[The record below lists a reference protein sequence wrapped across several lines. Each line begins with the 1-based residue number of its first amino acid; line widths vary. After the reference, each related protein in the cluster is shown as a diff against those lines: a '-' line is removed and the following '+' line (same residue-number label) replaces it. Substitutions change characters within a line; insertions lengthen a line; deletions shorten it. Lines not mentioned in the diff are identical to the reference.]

1 VLQQMRSSAKYILGF
16 LFFAFVVGFLVY
28 ETSGLAGRD
37 PITATSPV
45 ATVNGRDILYTDWY
59 QRVQRQLESEQQRAG
74 RSLTQDEVRQIEDG
88 ILDQMVMERLLEQE
102 YRRRGI
108 TVTKEELREFARFAP
123 PDWLRTSPELQTE
136 GRFDPEK
143 YRRLL
148 TSPVARQQGLLAG
161 LEQYYR
167 SEIPRQKLF
176 EQLASGLYVTD
187 AELWRAY
194 QDANDSTQVSYV
206 TFRPPANLPPDTTI
220 PESELRRY
228 FDAHKSEFEQQG
240 RAWLSVVSIPR
251 TVSAADSAAVRARA
265 AALRAEITA
274 GATFE
279 EVARRESA
287 DTVSGAN
294 GGDLGRGT
302 RGRFVPEFER
312 AAYALEPGEL
322 SQPVLTPFGYHLIKV
337 DDSKGD
343 TLALRHILLR
353 IQPSDSSAVR
363 IDRLADQLAAL
374 AAGSD
379 RPATLDTAAKRLN
392 LSVVKVIA
400 QEGEPA
406 THNGRVIPSV
416 SAWAFDGRKKG
427 EISDLFDAEDG
438 YYLARLDSIAPG
450 GEPKFETSRQ
460 EVVARLT
467 YERALDRLMAQAEQ
481 LAKAA
486 AQSSLDAAAR
496 ERGLEV
502 AQTGM
507 FTRAG
512 SVRGLGQ
519 LSRASGAAF
528 GLPVGA
534 VSAPVRTDEA
544 IFVIRPDRR
553 VNADRTKWEAQ
564 RTVQRQQ
571 QLQALRQQVVQ
582 QFMQDLRKSA
592 KIEDHRTRINAA
604 ARREAS

>member
-1 VLQQMRSSAKYILGF
+1 VLQQMRSAAKYIWIFLIVAFVGGF
-16 LFFAFVVGFLVY
+16 LLV
-28 ETSGLAGRD
+28 ETSGLLGRT
-37 PITATSPV
+37 PLTTTTPV

-108 TVTKEELREFARFAP
+108 TVTDEELREFARFAP
-123 PDWLRTSPELQTE
+123 PDWLRASPELQTE

-148 TSPVARQQGLLAG
+148 ASPVARQQGLLAG

-167 SEIPRQKLF
+167 SEIPRQKLL

-194 QDANDSTQVSYV
+194 QDRHDSVQVSYV

-228 FDAHKSEFEQQG
+228 FDAHKSEFERQG

-265 AALRAEITA
+265 AALRAEIAA
-274 GATFE
+274 GAQFE
-279 EVARRESA
+279 DVARRESA

-294 GGDLGRGT
+294 GGDLGRGA

-312 AAYALEPGEL
+312 AAYALEAGEL
-322 SQPVLTPFGYHLIKV
+322 SQPVLTPFGYHIIKV
-337 DDSKGD
+337 DEKTGD

-379 RPATLDTAAKRLN
+379 RPTMLDTAAKRLN
-392 LSVVKVIA
+392 LHVMKVIA

-406 THNGRVIPSV
+406 THNGRTIPSV

-450 GEPKFETSRQ
+450 GEPKFETSRP

-467 YERALDRLMAQAEQ
+467 YERALARLMPQAEQ

-486 AQSSLDAAAR
+486 AQSSLEAAAR
-496 ERGLEV
+496 ERGREV
-502 AQTGM
+502 ARSGM
-507 FTRAG
+507 FTRA
-512 SVRGLGQ
+512 SNVAGLGQ

-528 GLPVGA
+528 GLPVAA

-544 IFVIRPDRR
+544 IFVIRADRR
-553 VNADRTKWEAQ
+553 VNADRAKWEAQ
-564 RTVQRQQ
+564 RTAQRQR
-571 QLQALRQQVVQ
+571 QLQELRQQVVQ
-582 QFMQDLRKSA
+582 QFMQDLRRSA
-592 KIEDHRTRINAA
+592 KVEDHRARINAA
-604 ARREAS
+604 ARRDAS

>member
-1 VLQQMRSSAKYILGF
+1 MRSAAKYIWIFLIVAFVGGF
-16 LFFAFVVGFLVY
+16 LLV
-28 ETSGLAGRD
+28 ETSGLLGRT
-37 PITATSPV
+37 PLTATTPV

-59 QRVQRQLESEQQRAG
+59 QRVQRQLEGEQQRAG

-88 ILDQMVMERLLEQE
+88 VLDQMVMERLLEQE

-108 TVTKEELREFARFAP
+108 SVTDEELREFARYAP
-123 PDWLRTSPELQTE
+123 PDWLRASAELQTE
-136 GRFDPEK
+136 GRFDPDK

-167 SEIPRQKLF
+167 SEIPRQKLL
-176 EQLASGLYVTD
+176 EQLASGIYVTD

-194 QDANDSTQVSYV
+194 QDRNDSAQASYV
-206 TFRPPANLPPDTTI
+206 VFRPPANLPPDTTI
-220 PESELRRY
+220 PEADLRRY
-228 FDAHKSEFEQQG
+228 FEQHKSEFERQG
-240 RAWLSVVSIPR
+240 RAWLSVVAIPR
-251 TVSAADSAAVRARA
+251 TVSAADSAAIRARS
-265 AALRAEITA
+265 AALRAEIEA
-274 GATFE
+274 GAKFE

-337 DDSKGD
+337 DEKKGD
-343 TLALRHILLR
+343 TLALRHLLVR

-363 IDRLADQLAAL
+363 IDRLADQLAGL

-379 RPATLDTAAKRLN
+379 QPAKLDTAAQRLN
-392 LSVVKVIA
+392 LQITKVVA

-406 THNGRVIPSV
+406 TSNGRVIPSV
-416 SAWAFDGRKKG
+416 SAWAFDGRRKG

-450 GEPKFETSRQ
+450 GEPKFETSRP
-460 EVVARLT
+460 EVVTRLT
-467 YERALDRLMAQAEQ
+467 FERALDRLVPQAEQ
-481 LAKAA
+481 LARAA
-486 AQSSLDAAAR
+486 AQSSLEAAAR
-496 ERGLEV
+496 ERGLNV
-502 AQTGM
+502 GQTGM
-507 FTRAG
+507 FTRGAN
-512 SVRGLGQ
+512 VPGLGQ
-519 LSRASGAAF
+519 LSRATGAAF

-544 IFVIRPDRR
+544 IFVLRADRR
-553 VNADRTKWEAQ
+553 VNADRKAWEAQ
-564 RTVQRQQ
+564 RAAQRQR
-571 QLQALRQQVVQ
+571 QLQEQRRQVVQ
-582 QFMQDLRKSA
+582 QFMQDLRRAA
-592 KIEDHRTRINAA
+592 KVEDHRTEINAPA
-604 ARREAS
+604 